1 MMYDVLRLYDQQSP
15 VYLANLAQGTAVN
28 HRQPGFRSKKW
39 RLHRILAAM
48 SQHTRQR
55 AFFFAGT
62 LSSNKLPPANFRQ
75 EAVSK
80 LHKNLIIQQHMPAT
94 L

>member
-15 VYLANLAQGTAVN
+15 VYLANLAQGTAV
-28 HRQPGFRSKKW
+28 QPGFRSNKW
-39 RLHRILAAM
+39 RLPRILAAM